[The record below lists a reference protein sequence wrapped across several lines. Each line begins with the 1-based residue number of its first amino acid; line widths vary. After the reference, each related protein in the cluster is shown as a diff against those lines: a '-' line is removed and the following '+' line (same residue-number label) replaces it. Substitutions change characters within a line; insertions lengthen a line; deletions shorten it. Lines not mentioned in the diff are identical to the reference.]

1 MKKKIYYWSPCLTN
15 VGTVKST
22 VNSAISLAKYNLIYD
37 VRILNVFGEWT
48 IHEKYLEKNG
58 VRVQNLTFNYDK
70 FLPKFGYIKSRLSY
84 LIIFFLS
91 FFPLL
96 FLLKRDKPDFLVA
109 HLITSLPLTLIN
121 LFNFKTKFIL
131 RISGYPKLHYLR
143 KKLWE
148 ISKEKL
154 EKITCPSLEL
164 KKDLEGSNIFDR
176 NNIRFLPDAIIN
188 IEDFINKVHIEK
200 KKDLKNEHFLSVGR
214 FTKQKNYFYLIN
226 EFELFVRKYP
236 NEKLVILGEGE
247 LKEKVSLEIK
257 KKKLEKNIIIPGK
270 TDNVYKY
277 MKNSKALIHPSLW
290 EEVGFVLV
298 EAALSNLFIISS
310 DCKNGPKEFLSNGEA
325 GMLFN
330 SKSKNELK
338 EKLELFMSLEKEKIL
353 KKKIMAKKNS
363 MKYSLY
369 RHYKEIDLI
378 LNEN

>member
-48 IHEKYLEKNG
+48 NHEKYLVENG
-58 VRVQNLTFNYDK
+58 VRVQNLAFNYYK
-70 FLPKFGYIKSRLSY
+70 FLPKFGFIKSRLSY

-96 FLLKRDKPDFLVA
+96 FLLKRDKPDYLVA

-121 LFNFKTKFIL
+121 LFHFKTKFIL
-131 RISGYPKLHYLR
+131 RISGYPKLNYLR
-143 KKLWE
+143 KKLWGM
-148 ISKEKL
+148 SKEKL

-164 KKDLEGSNIFDR
+164 KKDLVETNIFDP
-176 NNIRFLPDAIIN
+176 NNVRFLPDAIIN
-188 IEDFINKVHIEK
+188 IEDFIKKVKIEK
-200 KKDLKNEHFLSVGR
+200 KKDLKNEYFLSVGR

-247 LKEKVSLEIK
+247 LKEKILIEIK

-277 MKNSKALIHPSLW
+277 MIHSKALIHPSLW

-298 EAALSNLFIISS
+298 EAAISNLFIISS

-325 GMLFN
+325 GFLFHSN
-330 SKSKNELK
+330 SKNELK
-338 EKLELFMSLEKEKIL
+338 EKLELFMSLKKEQIL
-353 KKKIMAKKNS
+353 RKKIMAKKNS

-369 RHYKEIDLI
+369 RHYKKIDLI